1 MNKTMKYMKNI
12 RLFGLLLMLPLAFA
26 SCTDV
31 WNGHYDEENQK
42 QTADKT
48 LWEEIEARPEL
59 KGFADCL
66 KQYGYDKVLDGDQMY
81 TVFAPQGAINVDG
94 LSTQKVKDEVLGNHI
109 ARFNHSANATTVDKK
124 VKMLNE
130 KLVDLTKVGDTY
142 TFGNSSL
149 VETNIIAKNGVL
161 HVLNA
166 QVPFFFNIWEYLTTA
181 IDLRLSANARGSA
194 P

>member
-59 KGFADCL
+59 QGFADYL
-66 KQYGYDKVLDGDQMY
+66 KQFGYDKVLDGDQMY
-81 TVFAPQGAINVDG
+81 TVFAPQGAINVD
-94 LSTQKVKDEVLGNHI
+94 
-109 ARFNHSANATTVDKK
+109 
-124 VKMLNE
+124 
-130 KLVDLTKVGDTY
+130 
-142 TFGNSSL
+142 
-149 VETNIIAKNGVL
+149 
-161 HVLNA
+161 
-166 QVPFFFNIWEYLTTA
+166 
-181 IDLRLSANARGSA
+181 
-194 P
+194 